1 MPRQALHASVEYA
14 PEKGA
19 LFAHEENPMTFKF
32 RPFAIV
38 ALPAALTLLAAA
50 APSPAHALFDN
61 RPERAVCFNSPGDYG
76 IGRLCDFDTIAQCQ
90 QTQQG
95 INGSC
100 EVNPWYQAPY
110 DPYAPA
116 APVRYPNRGYR
127 SY

>member
-1 MPRQALHASVEYA
+1 MKLKFFSFPAAAS
-14 PEKGA
+14 
-19 LFAHEENPMTFKF
+19 L
-32 RPFAIV
+32 
-38 ALPAALTLLAAA
+38 AALTLVVLA

-100 EVNPWYQAPY
+100 EINPWYQPPY
-110 DPYAPA
+110 DPYASAPA
-116 APVRYPNRGYR
+116 RSYPNRSYR
-127 SY
+127 RY